1 MVVNYNDIINAIAK
15 AEDVAL
21 YNARSRAIELS
32 NGCKPSAADNEK
44 AIEIESWIQ
53 ILTRAAATID
63 EDTCLDDDIIWEII
77 QNINEQN
84 REVDCDVSRT
94 YSRHAS
100 SGGGSNV
107 PYGYVERV
115 LGLYVD
121 NSNPRKPVIR
131 IYVNPATISGDG
143 TEENPYS
150 AIGGGGGSGTVS
162 NGTQYRI
169 AYYAANGTT
178 VSQGNAIT
186 GNRVL
191 VSDANGVP
199 ASSSVTATVLA
210 FLDATSSIQTQLNS
224 KMTNPMTTGG
234 DVIYGGGS
242 GVPTRLPNG
251 TAGQVLQSNGTTLA
265 PSWAAPSGGA
275 TNLGNTP
282 SPTQIALTSS
292 TGTGTNL
299 PLADATNAGLLKPDK
314 FTVLENTS
322 GTNTGNETAATIG
335 AIVNGA
341 AAATP
346 NDTDLVAT
354 VESSVVKKI
363 TWTNVK
369 AFLKTYFDAIYT
381 TTAAVATQITTA
393 LSGYLTAATAAAT
406 YETIANVALKA
417 NIASPTFTGTVT
429 TPAIIVSSET
439 ASRIAIF
446 DASKNVKSADTAT
459 YPSLTELAY
468 VKNLGSQAVGT
479 SDTNT
484 LTNKRITARTGT
496 TTSLA
501 TPTINTDNVDFYSLT
516 AQTVDITSFTTN
528 LSGTPTEGQTLW
540 IAITGTAARAITWGS
555 SFEASTIALPTTT
568 VTTNRLDVAF
578 IWNSIS
584 SKWRCVGSV

>member
-44 AIEIESWIQ
+44 SIEIESWIQ

-143 TEENPYS
+143 TQADPYS
-150 AIGGGGGSGTVS
+150 AIGGGGGAVASVNGQTGVVVLTTTNIAEGTNLYYTNARGIASILTGFSAAAGTVLATDTILQAINKIVGNIANKQDTLVSGTNIKTI
-162 NGTQYRI
+162 NGNSLLGGGNLVI
-169 AYYAANGTT
+169 SGTGD
-178 VSQGNAIT
+178 VVG
-186 GNRVL
+186 
-191 VSDANGVP
+191 P
-199 ASSSVTATVLA
+199 ASSVNDRVVFFDGVTGKLIK
-210 FLDATSSIQTQLNS
+210 D
-224 KMTNPMTTGG
+224 
-234 DVIYGGGS
+234 S
-242 GVPTRLPNG
+242 GL
-251 TAGQVLQSNGTTLA
+251 TL
-265 PSWAAPSGGA
+265 
-275 TNLGNTP
+275 
-282 SPTQIALTSS
+282 
-292 TGTGTNL
+292 
-299 PLADATNAGLLKPDK
+299 
-314 FTVLENTS
+314 S

>member
-84 REVDCDVSRT
+84 REVDCDVSRA

-143 TEENPYS
+143 TQADPFS
-150 AIGGGGGSGTVS
+150 AIGGGGGAVASVNGQTGVVVLTTTNIAEGTNLYYTNARGIASILTGFSAAAGTVLATDTILQAINKIVGNIANKQDTLVSGTNIKTI
-162 NGTQYRI
+162 NGNSLLGGGNLVI
-169 AYYAANGTT
+169 SGTGD
-178 VSQGNAIT
+178 VVG
-186 GNRVL
+186 
-191 VSDANGVP
+191 P
-199 ASSSVTATVLA
+199 ASSVNDRVVFFDGVTGKLIK
-210 FLDATSSIQTQLNS
+210 D
-224 KMTNPMTTGG
+224 
-234 DVIYGGGS
+234 S
-242 GVPTRLPNG
+242 GL
-251 TAGQVLQSNGTTLA
+251 TL
-265 PSWAAPSGGA
+265 
-275 TNLGNTP
+275 
-282 SPTQIALTSS
+282 
-292 TGTGTNL
+292 
-299 PLADATNAGLLKPDK
+299 
-314 FTVLENTS
+314 S

>member
-84 REVDCDVSRT
+84 REVDCDVSRA

-150 AIGGGGGSGTVS
+150 AIGGGGGAVASVNGQTGVVVLTTTNIAEGTNLYYTNARGIASILTGFSAAAGTVLATDTILQAINKIVGNIANKQDTLVSGTNIKTI
-162 NGTQYRI
+162 NGNSLLGGGNLVI
-169 AYYAANGTT
+169 SGTGD
-178 VSQGNAIT
+178 VVG
-186 GNRVL
+186 
-191 VSDANGVP
+191 P
-199 ASSSVTATVLA
+199 ASSVNDRVVFFDGVTGKLIK
-210 FLDATSSIQTQLNS
+210 D
-224 KMTNPMTTGG
+224 
-234 DVIYGGGS
+234 S
-242 GVPTRLPNG
+242 GL
-251 TAGQVLQSNGTTLA
+251 TL
-265 PSWAAPSGGA
+265 
-275 TNLGNTP
+275 
-282 SPTQIALTSS
+282 
-292 TGTGTNL
+292 
-299 PLADATNAGLLKPDK
+299 
-314 FTVLENTS
+314 S

-484 LTNKRITARTGT
+484 LTNKRITARTVT

>member
-84 REVDCDVSRT
+84 REVDCDVSRA

-143 TEENPYS
+143 TQADPYS

-162 NGTQYRI
+162 AGTQYRI

-468 VKNLGSQAVGT
+468 GKGVTSAIQTQLDAKASKTFVESISLQDGGT
-479 SDTNT
+479 SIAATTYTIELYANYAYTINELKIIADAGTCTANLKINSTSVTSISAVAVSTSIATATASGANT
-484 LTNKRITARTGT
+484 VSVGDKITLV
-496 TTSLA
+496 TTSNSGLNNLQL
-501 TPTINTDNVDFYSLT
+501 TIK
-516 AQTVDITSFTTN
+516 TTR
-528 LSGTPTEGQTLW
+528 
-540 IAITGTAARAITWGS
+540 I
-555 SFEASTIALPTTT
+555 
-568 VTTNRLDVAF
+568 
-578 IWNSIS
+578 
-584 SKWRCVGSV
+584 